1 MSAPWRGRMPARSI
15 RARLTLA
22 LGVIGAVVLA
32 IAGGTLYLSLAGE
45 LARADRDEL
54 HGKEMLVGHYI
65 EEAADSGDLAALRH
79 HISDALI
86 AHDTL
91 RVWLISKAGEIVL
104 GPGPLPTELERDG
117 EFLRLTTAEGVLLEG
132 VRRPVTRPGSLP
144 IDQMLVT
151 IEIHPRLGLLAHYRL
166 LVWSVCAG
174 GVLLIVVLAF
184 WATGRG
190 LAPARRL
197 SEQAARI
204 APASLS
210 LRLHTQDVDAELRD
224 LVRGFN
230 EALDR
235 VETAYRKMEAF
246 NADVAHELR
255 TPLATLINAAEVT
268 LADTRSP
275 ETLRETLTDQLEE
288 LGQLKTMVN
297 DMLFLARADR
307 GDEAPDA
314 ASVELAAEARKTVD
328 FYEALLSESGLAVSI
343 EGQARVRCNAGLI
356 RRALSNLVSNAI
368 RQTGTGQTIV
378 IRLRAENG
386 RGVVE
391 VFNPGAPIPEAV
403 RTRIFDRFY
412 RADTARNRLGTSHGL
427 GLAIVKAIVEMHR
440 GEVFARSGP
449 EGNTIGFTLPAR

>member
-1 MSAPWRGRMPARSI
+1 MSPWRTGNVFARSI

-22 LGVIGAVVLA
+22 LGAIGAVVLA
-32 IAGGTLYLSLAGE
+32 IAGSTLYLSLAGE
-45 LARADRDEL
+45 LTRADRDEL
-54 HGKEMLVGHYI
+54 HGKEMLVSHYI
-65 EEAADSGDLAALRH
+65 EEAAQSGDLVALRH

-91 RVWLISKAGEIVL
+91 RVWLLSSEGEIVL
-104 GPGPLPTELERDG
+104 GPGSLPTELESDG
-117 EFLRLTTAEGVLLEG
+117 EFLRLVTDEGVLLEG
-132 VRRPVTRPGSLP
+132 VRRTVRHAGKLP
-144 IDQMLVT
+144 LDRMLVT
-151 IEIHPRLGLLAHYRL
+151 IEIHPRLRLLENYRL
-166 LVWSVCAG
+166 LVWLVCAG
-174 GVLLIVVLAF
+174 GVVLIAALAF

-210 LRLHTQDVDAELRD
+210 LRLDTQDVDAELET
-224 LVRGFN
+224 LACGFN

-235 VETAYRKMEAF
+235 VETAYRKMESF

-268 LADTRSP
+268 LVDARSP
-275 ETLRETLTDQLEE
+275 ETMRETLTDQLEE

-314 ASVELAAEARKTVD
+314 AHVELGAEARKIVD
-328 FYEALLSESGLAVSI
+328 YYDALLSESGLDVSI
-343 EGQARVRCNAGLI
+343 EGEARVRCNAGLI

-368 RQTGTGQTIV
+368 KQTRAGSVIV
-378 IRLRAENG
+378 IRLRLED
-386 RGVVE
+386 GVGIVE
-391 VFNPGAPIPEAV
+391 VFNPGDPIPEAV
-403 RTRIFDRFY
+403 RARIFDRFY
-412 RADTARNRLGTSHGL
+412 RADAARSRLGMSHGL

-449 EGNTIGFTLPAR
+449 GGNTIGFTLPA